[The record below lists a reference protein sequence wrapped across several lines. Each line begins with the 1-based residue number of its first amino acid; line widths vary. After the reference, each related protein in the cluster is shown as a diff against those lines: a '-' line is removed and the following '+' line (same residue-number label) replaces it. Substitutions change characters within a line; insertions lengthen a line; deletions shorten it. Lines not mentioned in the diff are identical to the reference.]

1 MGKHEIKLLVDP
13 GSNNTV
19 LSSKLND
26 KVDME
31 YQGSALLEINA
42 AAECKAIT
50 KGEMYLLKL
59 PTKEGVISITGYKI
73 NKTPAE
79 VDEDETKN
87 LAMNWPSLNDE
98 IRQEVLENRFR
109 GKADI
114 LFGRD
119 NYWSLVLEGVAVGER
134 SVGGRS
140 TSIVRSAPF

>member
-1 MGKHEIKLLVDP
+1 MGEHEIKLLVDP

-59 PTKEGVISITGYKI
+59 SCLIPWCPEHILHGLSI
-73 NKTPAE
+73 
-79 VDEDETKN
+79 
-87 LAMNWPSLNDE
+87 PSL
-98 IRQEVLENRFR
+98 
-109 GKADI
+109 
-114 LFGRD
+114 
-119 NYWSLVLEGVAVGER
+119 
-134 SVGGRS
+134 
-140 TSIVRSAPF
+140 